1 MIASRLSA
9 SMAIAYTYPLPMRRR
24 VAKVRARSLR
34 TALEYARA
42 QHPGCRVD
50 PVAARGDAVTVRIA
64 CPGAEPRERT
74 YSGGQ

>member
-1 MIASRLSA
+1 MRAVAIVVAAVLAAACAS
-9 SMAIAYTYPLPMRRR
+9 P
-24 VAKVRARSLR
+24 
-34 TALEYARA
+34 ALEYARA